1 VHYVNFASILLT
13 IYCTQQQSLYI
24 EQTTKQVMA
33 KIALIVGSVRRDRQ
47 GIKVARWM
55 NEKLKNRN
63 HIVFFIDPLELNLP
77 LLDRMYK
84 EMMDPSEEMKSF
96 RNKIN
101 DAEGYLAVTPEYNH
115 SISSAMKNTLD
126 YFLEEYYF
134 KPSAIVSY
142 SPGIFGGINAAQ
154 QLRLVFAE
162 LGAPSISSSF
172 PIPRVHKAFNED
184 GILIDVAYDKRVL
197 KFLAEFEW
205 YIEAFKNQRAKGT
218 PY

>member
-1 VHYVNFASILLT
+1 MS
-13 IYCTQQQSLYI
+13 
-24 EQTTKQVMA
+24 

-55 NEKLKNRN
+55 EKKLVDRN
-63 HIVFFIDPLELNLP
+63 HSVYFIDPLELNLP

-84 EMMDPSEEMKSF
+84 EITDPSPKLKELWT
-96 RNKIN
+96 KIK
-101 DAEGYLAVTPEYNH
+101 DAEGYLAVTPEYNR
-115 SISSAMKNTLD
+115 STSAAMKNTLD
-126 YFLEEYYF
+126 YFLEEYFF

-162 LGAPSISSSF
+162 LGAPSIPSSF
-172 PIPRVHKAFNED
+172 AISKVMNTFSPNGD
-184 GILIDVAYDKRVL
+184 LIDRSYDKKVIR
-197 KFLAEFEW
+197 FLSEFEW
-205 YIEAFKNQRAKGT
+205 YIEGLKNQREKGT

>member
-1 VHYVNFASILLT
+1 
-13 IYCTQQQSLYI
+13 
-24 EQTTKQVMA
+24 MA
-33 KIALIVGSVRRDRQ
+33 KIALFVGSVRRDRQ
-47 GIKVARWM
+47 GIKVARWI
-55 NEKLKNRN
+55 EERLKNRN

-84 EMMDPSEEMKSF
+84 EMDNPSEQMKDF
-96 RNKIN
+96 RSKIN
-101 DAEGYLAVTPEYNH
+101 DAEGYIAVTPEYNH
-115 SISSAMKNTLD
+115 STSSAMKNTLD

-142 SPGIFGGINAAQ
+142 SPGMFGGINAAQ
-154 QLRLVFAE
+154 HLRLIFAE

-172 PIPRVHKAFNED
+172 PISRVQGVFDDHGKLMD
-184 GILIDVAYDKRVL
+184 KKYDKRVIR
-197 KFLAEFEW
+197 FLDEFEW